1 MTVIIS
7 ASTMED
13 SDSDFSDAREG
24 QDLIKRKTKLNAK
37 GQKVRGE
44 AQAWMEIFRFPN
56 SQEFKDSDI
65 AEKIEKEFSRRKFR
79 EFEFA
84 DVAEY
89 ECKFRRRVGIIPC
102 PYKLKVIL

>member
-1 MTVIIS
+1 
-7 ASTMED
+7 ME
-13 SDSDFSDAREG
+13 
-24 QDLIKRKTKLNAK
+24 T
-37 GQKVRGE
+37 
-44 AQAWMEIFRFPN
+44 FRFPN

-65 AEKIEKEFSRRKFR
+65 AKKLETEFSRRKFR

-102 PYKLKVIL
+102 PFKIKVMLQLVFLVS